1 MTYRGTFMFVLHSH
15 LPYARLAGRWPH
27 GEEWIHEAAAE
38 TYVPLLETLYDLAE
52 EGVTYKI
59 NIGITPILA
68 EQLADPLILQ
78 HFEEYLDER
87 IAAARRDILFFS
99 GLPVDSELPLRAEG
113 RVVVTDEKATAIDA
127 RIVTEQRA
135 AVESEAEAG
144 GNPPRPAVV
153 TTYEPVPTAEP
164 HLRYLAEWYKIHYEN
179 VKRAFKHR
187 FGGDLIGA
195 FRRLQDDGYIEIV
208 TSAATH
214 AYLPLLSRDS
224 TIAAQLQV
232 GRVSYQRLFGR
243 RPRSFWLPECAY
255 RPAYYSR
262 GQLRVGLETFLAEH
276 DYSVFFTEAHTITG
290 GQPVG
295 MAAGDI
301 VGPYGQIKRRYV
313 IPTVSDMPKRDT
325 STFQAYFVSDS
336 AAGEGALHHSGV
348 AILGRN
354 AATGQQVWSAHLGYP
369 GDFDYREFH
378 KKAGTSGL
386 KYWRVT
392 GANHDLAVKDYYH
405 PDWAAYKVEQHA
417 EHFAHL
423 VADQLREY
431 YTETGSPGVVV
442 SSYDTELFGHWWFEG
457 VLWLEKVLRHLANDP
472 SIELRTATEYVH
484 AEPPTSVLHI
494 PESSWGAG
502 GNHFTWNNTDTR
514 WMWTPIH
521 DVELRMEGLVIRYPD
536 PTPEE
541 RTVLNQIAREALLL
555 QSSDWPFLVT
565 TGQARDYAIQ
575 RFNQH
580 LERFTKLA
588 DSLDRKQPDVALAE
602 QYYELDKVFPDID
615 YRWFR
620 ARE

>member
-38 TYVPLLETLYDLAE
+38 TYIPLLETLYDLVE
-52 EGVTYKI
+52 EGVRFKL
-59 NIGITPILA
+59 NVGITPVLV
-68 EQLADPLILQ
+68 EQLADPLILE
-78 HFEEYLDER
+78 HFNQYLDER

-99 GLPVDSELPLRAEG
+99 GLPVDSDLPIQSEE
-113 RVVVTDEKATAIDA
+113 RVLVTGEKATAIDA
-127 RIVTEQRA
+127 RAVSEQRA
-135 AVESEAEAG
+135 LLEAEAAAG

-164 HLRYLAEWYKIHYEN
+164 HLRFLAEWYKIHYEH
-179 VKRAFKHR
+179 VKRAFNNR
-187 FGGDLIGA
+187 FGRDIIGA
-195 FRRLQDDGYIEIV
+195 FKRLQDDGFVEII

-224 TIAAQLQV
+224 SIAAQLQTGV
-232 GRVSYQRLFGR
+232 ASYERHFGR
-243 RPRSFWLPECAY
+243 RPTSVWLPECAY
-255 RPAYYSR
+255 RPAYYNQNHMR
-262 GQLRVGLETFLAEH
+262 PGLETFLAEQNLGL
-276 DYSVFFTEAHTITG
+276 FFTETHTITG

-301 VGPYGQIKRRYV
+301 VGPYGQVKRRYV
-313 IPTVSDMPKRDT
+313 IPSVNDIPRRDAT
-325 STFQAYFVSDS
+325 TFQAYYVSDTS
-336 AAGEGALHHSGV
+336 AGDDAFHHSGV
-348 AILGRN
+348 AVMGRN
-354 AATGQQVWSAHLGYP
+354 AATGEQVWSANLGYP

-378 KKAGTSGL
+378 KKAGTSGF

-392 GANHDLAVKDYYH
+392 GATLDLDFKDYYH

-423 VADQLREY
+423 VGDQLREY
-431 YTETGSPGVVV
+431 YEKTGEPGLVM

-457 VLWLEKVLRHLANDP
+457 VLWLEKVLRHLAHDP
-472 SIELRTATEYVH
+472 SIDLMTATEYV
-484 AEPPTSVLHI
+484 ETYPPSRVLHI

-514 WMWTPIH
+514 WMWAPLH
-521 DVELRMEGLVIRYPD
+521 EAELRMEGLTIRYQE
-536 PTPEE
+536 PTAEE
-541 RTVLNQIAREALLL
+541 ESVLNQIAREALLM
-555 QSSDWPFLVT
+555 QSSDWQFLVT

-588 DSLDRKQPDVALAE
+588 DSLDRSVPDTALAE
-602 QYYELDKVFPDID
+602 QYYELDKLFPDVD

-620 ARE
+620 ARS